1 MSAVCGVTLAC
12 ASIDA
17 DACTSMLYFAKRV
30 LSVAI
35 SVSTILPF
43 AASKLVCVRLA
54 CSSEKFSRDVLPPF
68 SALSVAMFSN
78 ALVKK
83 LVPTSA
89 SSLAPAEVTLANE
102 KSAE

>member
-1 MSAVCGVTLAC
+1 
-12 ASIDA
+12 
-17 DACTSMLYFAKRV
+17 MLYFAKRV
-30 LSVAI
+30 LSAAM

-54 CSSEKFSRDVLPPF
+54 CSNEKFNRDVLPPF

-89 SSLAPAEVTLANE
+89 SSLAAPEVTLANE

>member
-1 MSAVCGVTLAC
+1 MSAVCGATFAC
-12 ASIDA
+12 ASMDA
-17 DACTSMLYFAKRV
+17 DAWTSMLYFAKRV
-30 LSVAI
+30 LSAAM
-35 SVSTILPF
+35 SVSTIRPF

-54 CSSEKFSRDVLPPF
+54 CSNEKFSRDVLPPF

-78 ALVKK
+78 AFVKK

-89 SSLAPAEVTLANE
+89 RFLASAEVILANE